1 MKVPA
6 ESSGLAIKK
15 KKYKNKKANPFFFS
29 LMEILKE
36 VRKCVQEFKSKND
49 KLWFNRFNSL
59 CARLLG

>member
-36 VRKCVQEFKSKND
+36 VRKCVK
-49 KLWFNRFNSL
+49 
-59 CARLLG
+59 